1 MGSDDPPI
9 GGKDCRFGMRM
20 GGGAEEE
27 GRVDR
32 LKKGE
37 RRGAVFRKLAEK
49 KAKKRAINGRPPLKC
64 NEESFYSSLLY
75 RDKLRRGRANN
86 NNFFYNNIT
95 FSKNICKI

>member
-9 GGKDCRFGMRM
+9 GGKDCRFGMRI

-37 RRGAVFRKLAEK
+37 RRGVVRRKLAEK
-49 KAKKRAINGRPPLKC
+49 KAKKRAINGRLPLKC
-64 NEESFYSSLLY
+64 KEESFYSSLLY
-75 RDKLRRGRANN
+75 HDTLRRGRPNN
-86 NNFFYNNIT
+86 NLFFSF
-95 FSKNICKI
+95 FSFFLQL